1 MRKMVKIPEDMPTFE
16 KSKLLQEIAEDR
28 EFPDLLTG
36 QESLDILMYHILG
49 NDYYFA
55 DPVSCKQ
62 GNVIVVNDI
71 INRYHYTIRTAYF
84 NGIKLGALA
93 STVLAALFFLF
104 TII

>member
-1 MRKMVKIPEDMPTFE
+1 MRKMVKIPEDMPIFE
-16 KSKLLQEIAEDR
+16 KVKLLQEMAKDK

-36 QESLDILMYHILG
+36 QESLDVLMYHILG

-71 INRYHYTIRTAYF
+71 INRYHSSIRAAFF
-84 NGIKLGALA
+84 NGIMLGALA

>member
-1 MRKMVKIPEDMPTFE
+1 MRKMVKIPEDMPIFE
-16 KSKLLQEIAEDR
+16 KAKLLQEIAQDK

-36 QESLDILMYHILG
+36 QESLDVLMYHILG

-55 DPVSCKQ
+55 DPVSCNQ

-71 INRYHYTIRTAYF
+71 INHYHYTIRTAFF
-84 NGIKLGALA
+84 NGIMIAVLA